1 MFKTCA
7 VFGSRGE
14 ISKTESQIF
23 RAARSEVRRW
33 EHVFNLDKSM
43 GKLAILVLVGQ
54 VADRSMNPGEAC
66 GSNMAW
72 LKGTSASAMRN
83 IEVDV

>member
-1 MFKTCA
+1 
-7 VFGSRGE
+7 
-14 ISKTESQIF
+14 
-23 RAARSEVRRW
+23 
-33 EHVFNLDKSM
+33 M